1 MKKLCFGSLVT
12 VLVKCKAPATAQK
25 QLVGT
30 MLLSVNEHYDIRDD
44 DGATSAL
51 ALGRTNLSSHVVLYA
66 NDADTA
72 ALSAYFRDKILPLLD
87 LNRRGTMI
95 LALKDIIAADTD
107 ISDDRELELINRQTK
122 AEIITRDTFVFEE
135 FLAGLF
141 LYTAIYTRNNKREK
155 NIKEITDAYVRS
167 FDSRRN
173 EISFVPSYGVGN
185 MELLNDAVLN
195 AKIINLMAEE
205 SGLCP
210 CCAKPLQ
217 SAQTILI
224 ELSSGIDMLFCSCC
238 AAGIQNS
245 PEKKAEYL
253 EVKKRLQ
260 SRTEAMDAI
269 SSDKIADAVRE
280 IIEMIGSGEPVTE
293 SELRMSPLKVEEKIA
308 DRNLLRKVKAMV
320 VDGIYE
326 MVNEIINQLAAANRL
341 NVRQF
346 ERSIKRMYEDAEDS
360 LDSQSDIFN
369 SLVRYL
375 YAKANQKNYEACE
388 ILISYFVQRCEVFH
402 EITR

>member
-1 MKKLCFGSLVT
+1 
-12 VLVKCKAPATAQK
+12 
-25 QLVGT
+25 
-30 MLLSVNEHYDIRDD
+30 
-44 DGATSAL
+44 
-51 ALGRTNLSSHVVLYA
+51 
-66 NDADTA
+66 
-72 ALSAYFRDKILPLLD
+72 
-87 LNRRGTMI
+87 
-95 LALKDIIAADTD
+95 
-107 ISDDRELELINRQTK
+107 
-122 AEIITRDTFVFEE
+122 
-135 FLAGLF
+135 
-141 LYTAIYTRNNKREK
+141 
-155 NIKEITDAYVRS
+155 
-167 FDSRRN
+167 
-173 EISFVPSYGVGN
+173 
-185 MELLNDAVLN
+185 
-195 AKIINLMAEE
+195 
-205 SGLCP
+205 
-210 CCAKPLQ
+210 
-217 SAQTILI
+217 
-224 ELSSGIDMLFCSCC
+224 MLFCSCC